1 MLFENMSSQDYP
13 RIAMEISKLVEIMAR
28 LRDPEK
34 GCPWD
39 LVQTS
44 KTLKAFL
51 IEEAYEVAEA
61 IEEDNANAICEELGD
76 LLFQIV
82 FQARI
87 LEEQNKFTMG
97 DVINGIAEKMIR
109 RHPHIFGEVHAETP
123 EEVRVN
129 WERIKQEEKCKNGN
143 HSVLSGTPKSMPA
156 LLRALRITQKA
167 GEVGFDW
174 ENPQQVLEKVEEEIG
189 EIKEVLQDKDK
200 LYHEIGD
207 LLFAIV
213 NLARHLDI
221 NPEEALHSATN
232 RFVRRFNFI
241 EEHIRKND
249 KKLCDSD
256 IEELEKLWEIA
267 KKLGY

>member
-1 MLFENMSSQDYP
+1 
-13 RIAMEISKLVEIMAR
+13 MEIAKLVEIMAR

-39 LVQTS
+39 LVQTA

-61 IEEDNANAICEELGD
+61 IEEEDANAICEELGD

-87 LEEQNKFTMG
+87 LEEQEKFTME
-97 DVINGIAEKMIR
+97 DVIRKIADKMVR
-109 RHPHIFGEVHAETP
+109 RHPHIFGDVKVDKAD
-123 EEVRVN
+123 EVRVI
-129 WERIKQEEKCKNGN
+129 WEEIKREERSKKGE
-143 HSVLSGTPKSMPA
+143 HSILAGTPKSMPA
-156 LLRALRITQKA
+156 LLRALRISQKA

-174 ENPQQVLEKVEEEIG
+174 ENVQQVLQKVEEEI
-189 EIKEVLQDKDK
+189 EEVKEVLLEKEK
-200 LYHEIGD
+200 AYHEIGD

-241 EEHIRKND
+241 ETEMKKND
-249 KKLCDSD
+249 KHFSESNIREL
-256 IEELEKLWEIA
+256 EELWELA
-267 KKLGY
+267 KKQDIK